1 MCLAPASSWV
11 QGSVASALSDD
22 EVERFAAMLRRLDRL
37 AEAAAEGAYKPRPRR
52 CRGCCFVPETEFALV
67 YGCRTILR

>member
-1 MCLAPASSWV
+1 M
-11 QGSVASALSDD
+11 ASALSDD

-52 CRGCCFVPETEFALV
+52 CRGCRFVPET
-67 YGCRTILR
+67 